1 MVHLFPFSL
10 LCVTENKLFAVLMF
24 QVTGCSLKSYVVNE
38 IIKQRRHTN
47 EPLRVYMYKKL
58 NSFKGKYQQ
67 PTVRFWTD
75 AKAQFVYMRS
85 YS

>member
-24 QVTGCSLKSYVVNE
+24 QVTGCSLNSYVVNE
-38 IIKQRRHTN
+38 IIKHRRHTN

-67 PTVRFWTD
+67 PTVS
-75 AKAQFVYMRS
+75 QP
-85 YS
+85 